1 MSSGMNS
8 FDSKA
13 FRDLHKRIQEEAAKR
28 ADSLVN
34 GSARSNDAA
43 TTAARYEH
51 EIGFRLGLENV
62 IIMMK
67 EIEDDILGRKR
78 TS

>member
-13 FRDLHKRIQEEAAKR
+13 FRDLHKRIQEEAARR
-28 ADSLVN
+28 ADSLVS
-34 GSARSNDAA
+34 GSARGGDAA
-43 TTAARYEH
+43 TTAAKYEH
-51 EIGFRLGLENV
+51 EIGFRLGLETV
-62 IIMMK
+62 IVMMK
-67 EIEDDILGRKR
+67 EVEDDILGRKR